1 MKNGNFAVGTCVIRL
16 SFHGNRSLKGKR
28 AFLNRIKSRV
38 KNSFNVSIAEVGDA
52 DSLQTALLAAT
63 SVSNDRTFI
72 EGQFEKMIEFI
83 SGITEAEIGEVQTF
97 IEIKGSNDNVFLQ
110 KG

>member
-1 MKNGNFAVGTCVIRL
+1 
-16 SFHGNRSLKGKR
+16 
-28 AFLNRIKSRV
+28 LNRIKSRV

-52 DSLQTALLAAT
+52 DSLRTALLAAT

-97 IEIKGSNDNVFLQ
+97 IEIKGSNDNVFL
-110 KG
+110 